1 MKAAVNSS
9 KFGMA
14 SLKIFGLLFIYLG
27 LIACAP
33 TVMLP
38 GKQVANPELNEGNFI
53 TSDNH
58 ALPVKSWLPKVGS
71 VNHIIIALHGFNDYS
86 NFFQDSA
93 LWLQQFGVASFS
105 YDQRGFGAS
114 ANTGL
119 WAGANTMAQDLTE
132 FIGVIKKRHP
142 NTPIY
147 LLGESMGGAV
157 VMVTM
162 TEKNAPNVNGIILA
176 APAVWG
182 ETTMPWYQRWAL
194 TIGSYTVPWMKVS
207 GSGLKIKPSDNIPM
221 LRKLGSDPLIIKET
235 RIDAIHGLTHLMWLA
250 LERSNQL
257 HNPALILYG
266 ELDEIIPK
274 LPTAMMLQSL
284 PESAKNKQKIALY
297 ENGYHMLLRDLNAEL
312 AHKDILAWI
321 NNPKKTLPSKADTRP
336 IQVLLEKD

>member
-1 MKAAVNSS
+1 MENNSLAQYIWNKGMK
-9 KFGMA
+9 
-14 SLKIFGLLFIYLG
+14 LICLLIICLG
-27 LIACAP
+27 VVACAP

-38 GKQVANPELNEGNFI
+38 SDQVVMPSLNEGTFT
-53 TSDNH
+53 TSDNS
-58 ALPVKSWLPKVGS
+58 ALPVKSWFPTDGAI
-71 VNHIIIALHGFNDYS
+71 NHIIIALHGFNDYS

-93 LWLQQFGVASFS
+93 LWLQQFGVVSFS

-119 WAGANTMAQDLTE
+119 WAGSDTMARDLSE
-132 FIGVIKKRHP
+132 FVSVIKKRYP

-157 VMVTM
+157 VMVAM
-162 TEKNAPNVNGIILA
+162 TEKNAPDVRGIILA

-207 GSGLKIKPSDNIPM
+207 GGGLNIKPSDNIPM
-221 LRKLGSDPLIIKET
+221 LRKLGRDPLIIKET
-235 RIDAIHGLTHLMWLA
+235 RIDAIHGLTDLMGMA

-257 HNPALILYG
+257 HHPALILYG

-274 LPTAMMLQSL
+274 LPTAMMLQNL
-284 PESAKNKQKIALY
+284 PLMAQKKQKVALY
-297 ENGYHMLLRDLNAEL
+297 ENGYHMLLRDLNSEL
-312 AHKDILAWI
+312 AHKDILSWI
-321 NNPKKTLPSKADTRP
+321 NNPKTPLPSKADIRP
-336 IQVLLEKD
+336 IQALLEK

>member
-1 MKAAVNSS
+1 MKAETITS
-9 KFGMA
+9 KVGLK
-14 SLKIFGLLFIYLG
+14 SLKIFCLLFTGFGIV
-27 LIACAP
+27 ACAP

-38 GKQVANPELNEGNFI
+38 GEQTVMPTLNEGTFI
-53 TSDNH
+53 TSDNST
-58 ALPVKSWLPKVGS
+58 LPVKYWLPTDGDI
-71 VNHIIIALHGFNDYS
+71 NHIIIALHGFNDYS

-93 LWLQQFGVASFS
+93 LWLQQFDVASFS

-119 WAGANTMAQDLTE
+119 WAGASTMAQDLTE
-132 FIGVIKKRHP
+132 FIGVIKKRYP

-162 TEKNAPNVNGIILA
+162 TEKNAPDVSGIILA

-207 GSGLKIKPSDNIPM
+207 GGGLKIKPSDNIPM
-221 LRKLGSDPLIIKET
+221 LRKLGRDPLIIKET
-235 RIDAIHGLTHLMWLA
+235 RIDAIHGLTDLMGTALA
-250 LERSNQL
+250 RSSQL
-257 HNPALILYG
+257 HHPALILYG

-284 PESAKNKQKIALY
+284 PLTAKNKQKVALY
-297 ENGYHMLLRDLNAEL
+297 ENGYHMLLRDLNSEL
-312 AHKDILAWI
+312 AHKDILSWI
-321 NNPKKTLPSKADTRP
+321 NNPKIPLPSKADIRP
-336 IQVLLEKD
+336 IQTLLEK